1 MGDFEDRIRQIKKQ
15 SDQKNLKDKEAIIR
29 QQYNEQMFGTLQRDK
44 SHKLNAA
51 KIISVLLD
59 ELTAADKTITSKGS
73 AYDTDPYFTV
83 IRKNTEFH
91 ISIRIENGNV
101 IIDAHGDYFSLEKLS
116 TTVFIDRFDQNGIR
130 KSAEEAIKNWYSYQL
145 RRDG

>member
-1 MGDFEDRIRQIKKQ
+1 M
-15 SDQKNLKDKEAIIR
+15 
-29 QQYNEQMFGTLQRDK
+29 
-44 SHKLNAA
+44 
-51 KIISVLLD
+51 
-59 ELTAADKTITSKGS
+59 
-73 AYDTDPYFTV
+73 
-83 IRKNTEFH
+83 
-91 ISIRIENGNV
+91 